1 MHVIQNNFLKL
12 NSNLYKFSEND
23 ISSEPI
29 HLMINLSICAYCES
43 DVSEGDAFCT
53 VCGKL
58 VAGNSKKENSKKV
71 DSKKEDSK
79 KPSQTLEKVPTPS
92 SQSKK
97 VETTKTSDGSNT
109 GNLVLPDGSKIEID
123 KSQRL
128 VGRVDLAQFS
138 DDDSE
143 NISRGHFTVFE
154 DNGTYYIQDGSTNVQ
169 EKPSKNHTFK
179 NEEDI
184 TDKGRVQLSD
194 DDIIK
199 VSTVEINFKLE

>member
-1 MHVIQNNFLKL
+1 M
-12 NSNLYKFSEND
+12 NSKFYKFPEND

-29 HLMINLSICAYCES
+29 YMMINLTICAYCES
-43 DVSEGDAFCT
+43 DVTEGDAFCT

-58 VAGNSKKENSKKV
+58 AAGNSKKDESKKA
-71 DSKKEDSK
+71 DSTKKSSKK
-79 KPSQTLEKVPTPS
+79 LEKVSTPS

-97 VETTKTSDGSNT
+97 VETAKTSDEPKTSDGMNI

>member
-1 MHVIQNNFLKL
+1 
-12 NSNLYKFSEND
+12 
-23 ISSEPI
+23 
-29 HLMINLSICAYCES
+29 MINLTICAYCES
-43 DVSEGDAFCT
+43 DVAEDDAFCT

-58 VAGNSKKENSKKV
+58 AAG
-71 DSKKEDSK
+71 DSKKEESK
-79 KPSQTLEKVPTPS
+79 KIEPKKEEKVSTPS

-97 VETTKTSDGSNT
+97 VETTKTSDEPKT

-199 VSTVEINFKLE
+199 VSTVEINFKLEWRYGDGC

>member
-1 MHVIQNNFLKL
+1 M
-12 NSNLYKFSEND
+12 
-23 ISSEPI
+23 
-29 HLMINLSICAYCES
+29 MINLTICAYCES
-43 DVSEGDAFCT
+43 DVAEGDAFCT

-58 VAGNSKKENSKKV
+58 AAGNSKKDESKKA
-71 DSKKEDSK
+71 DSTKKSSKK
-79 KPSQTLEKVPTPS
+79 LEKVSTPS

-97 VETTKTSDGSNT
+97 VETAKTSDEPKTSDGMNI

-154 DNGTYYIQDGSTNVQ
+154 DSGIYYIQDGSTNVQ

>member
-1 MHVIQNNFLKL
+1 MKTRLAILCL
-12 NSNLYKFSEND
+12 L
-23 ISSEPI
+23 I
-29 HLMINLSICAYCES
+29 
-43 DVSEGDAFCT
+43 
-53 VCGKL
+53 L
-58 VAGNSKKENSKKV
+58 VAFFITNLPLVSAQVISVTPDKDCYSGIEKIIFRGKVKVGNSKKEESKKIE
-71 DSKKEDSK
+71 SKKE
-79 KPSQTLEKVPTPS
+79 EKVSAPS

-97 VETTKTSDGSNT
+97 VETTKTSDVTNI

-154 DNGTYYIQDGSTNVQ
+154 DSGTYYIQDGSTNVQ

>member
-1 MHVIQNNFLKL
+1 ML
-12 NSNLYKFSEND
+12 NLT
-23 ISSEPI
+23 
-29 HLMINLSICAYCES
+29 ICAYCES
-43 DVSEGDAFCT
+43 DVAEGDAFCT

-58 VAGNSKKENSKKV
+58 AAGNSKKEESKKIEP
-71 DSKKEDSK
+71 KKE
-79 KPSQTLEKVPTPS
+79 EKVSTPS

-97 VETTKTSDGSNT
+97 VETTKTSDEPKT

-154 DNGTYYIQDGSTNVQ
+154 DNGMYYIQDGSTNVQ

>member
-1 MHVIQNNFLKL
+1 
-12 NSNLYKFSEND
+12 
-23 ISSEPI
+23 
-29 HLMINLSICAYCES
+29 MINLTICAYCES

-71 DSKKEDSK
+71 DSTK
-79 KPSQTLEKVPTPS
+79 KPSQTLEKVSTPS

-97 VETTKTSDGSNT
+97 VETTKTSDGPNT

>member
-1 MHVIQNNFLKL
+1 
-12 NSNLYKFSEND
+12 
-23 ISSEPI
+23 
-29 HLMINLSICAYCES
+29 MINLTICAYCES
-43 DVSEGDAFCT
+43 DVSEGDEFCT
-53 VCGKL
+53 VCGKRA
-58 VAGNSKKENSKKV
+58 AGDSKKV
-71 DSKKEDSK
+71 DSKKKSSE
-79 KPSQTLEKVPTPS
+79 TLEKVSTPS

-97 VETTKTSDGSNT
+97 VETTKTSDEPKT

>member
-1 MHVIQNNFLKL
+1 
-12 NSNLYKFSEND
+12 
-23 ISSEPI
+23 
-29 HLMINLSICAYCES
+29 MINLTICAYCES
-43 DVSEGDAFCT
+43 DVAEGDEFCT
-53 VCGKL
+53 VCGKRA
-58 VAGNSKKENSKKV
+58 AGDSKKV
-71 DSKKEDSK
+71 DSKKEGSK
-79 KPSQTLEKVPTPS
+79 KPSKKVEKVSTPS

-97 VETTKTSDGSNT
+97 IETTKTSDEPNI

-194 DDIIK
+194 DDVIK
-199 VSTVEINFKLE
+199 VSTIEINFKLE